1 MESRN
6 VIYDK
11 TKKYDKCVNLVGRKR
26 AKLTKRVEDK
36 LPTELITG
44 IVLLRLT

>member
-6 VIYDK
+6 VIYDE

-26 AKLTKRVEDK
+26 AKLTKHVADK
-36 LPTELITG
+36 VPTESIAG
-44 IVLLRLT
+44 VVLLRLT